1 METRRSAVVEKLYSV
16 FILLS
21 AVQGASL
28 KRVFIL
34 VVFGIFGGCSQGVFL
49 QGRGR
54 EDDAESVKAKLRQD

>member
-34 VVFGIFGGCSQGVFL
+34 VVFGIFGGCSQGVFFCK
-49 QGRGR
+49 
-54 EDDAESVKAKLRQD
+54 AEAERMTLSQ